1 MRPFLLT
8 ATLSIALCLGERASA
23 EDLPRESRLITRQQA
38 LTLGATRGPG
48 VALARAPRGAVA
60 ALEKRASSL
69 VRPPTL
75 TLGGGY
81 RAGAL
86 TPGAEFSASLAQE
99 VPLAGVGGARSGLA
113 KSLARSVETDSRRAE
128 LEGASRAAIAWTD
141 ALYAHEL
148 LRLREE
154 GRSQADAILKIT
166 ISRVETGVAPPHE
179 LALARGEAAAALAG
193 VLDAEG
199 KEVEA
204 LAELRF
210 SIGAP
215 ATERVAPTGVLYRS
229 DEHVV
234 DEERAVRSA
243 ETRNPTLQL
252 AVARAEL
259 AGREAQLTSAMLR
272 PSLSLG
278 ATYVREGTGDKVVLG
293 FVGFPIPLFDVGGFE
308 TARQRATQETAESQV
323 DLTRAEAARD
333 IRLALH
339 DRHHWRE
346 VRDALQNGAL
356 AAFSEAFRLAQTQHE
371 VGTAEIGTVILA
383 RQRLLGIEE
392 QLAEVAARVQR
403 ADIDLAR
410 ATGSL
415 LDEATQ

>member
-1 MRPFLLT
+1 MRLLPLT
-8 ATLSIALCLGERASA
+8 AIVSVLLCFGSQVLAEGQPGEHLVARREALL
-23 EDLPRESRLITRQQA
+23 
-38 LTLGATRGPG
+38 LGAKRGPG
-48 VALARAPRGAVA
+48 VALAAAPRDAVTM
-60 ALEKRASSL
+60 LGKRASVL
-69 VRPPTL
+69 IRPPVL

-86 TPGAEFSASLAQE
+86 TPGAELSVSLAQE

-113 KSLARSVETDSRRAE
+113 KSFARSVDTDSKRAQ
-128 LEGASRAAIAWTD
+128 LEGASRAAMAWID
-141 ALYAHEL
+141 ALFAQEL

-154 GRSQADAILKIT
+154 GQSQADAILKT
-166 ISRVETGVAPPHE
+166 TVSRVEAGVAPPHE
-179 LALARGEAAAALAG
+179 LALARGEAAAALAS
-193 VLDAEG
+193 VLDADG
-199 KEVEA
+199 MQVEA

-215 ATERVAPTGVLYRS
+215 ATEAVAATGALYSS
-229 DEHVV
+229 DEHIV
-234 DEERAVRSA
+234 DEASAVRSA
-243 ETRNPTLQL
+243 QTQNPTLQL
-252 AVARAEL
+252 AVARAEQ
-259 AGREAQLTSAMLR
+259 ADREAQLTAAMLG

-278 ATYVREGTGDKVVLG
+278 ATYVREGTGDKVLLG
-293 FVGFPIPLFDVGGFE
+293 FVGFPIPIFDAGGFE
-308 TARQRATQETAESQV
+308 TARQRATQKTAESQV
-323 DLTRAEAARD
+323 ELTRAEAARD

-356 AAFSEAFRLAQTQHE
+356 AAFSEAFRLAQTQYD

-383 RQRLLGIEE
+383 RQRLLGVEE

-403 ADIDLAR
+403 ADIALAR

-415 LDEATQ
+415 LEEATR

>member
-1 MRPFLLT
+1 MRLLPL
-8 ATLSIALCLGERASA
+8 ATIVSILLCLGSQVLA
-23 EDLPRESRLITRQQA
+23 EGEPVEHLVARREA
-38 LTLGATRGPG
+38 LLLGAKLGPG
-48 VALARAPRGAVA
+48 VALAAAPRDAVA
-60 ALEKRASSL
+60 TLGKRASAL
-69 VRPPTL
+69 IRPPVL

-86 TPGAEFSASLAQE
+86 TPGVELSVSLAQE

-113 KSLARSVETDSRRAE
+113 KSFARSVDTDEKRAE
-128 LEGASRAAIAWTD
+128 LEGASRAAVAWID
-141 ALYAHEL
+141 ALFAQEL

-154 GRSQADAILKIT
+154 GQRQADAILKT
-166 ISRVETGVAPPHE
+166 TVSRVEAGVAPPHE
-179 LALARGEAAAALAG
+179 LALARGEAAAALAS

-199 KEVEA
+199 MQVEA

-215 ATERVAPTGVLYRS
+215 ATEGVAATGALYSS

-234 DEERAVRSA
+234 NEDGAVRA
-243 ETRNPTLQL
+243 AQTENPTLQL
-252 AVARAEL
+252 AVARAEQ
-259 AGREAQLTSAMLR
+259 ADREAQLTSAMLG

-278 ATYVREGTGDKVVLG
+278 ATYVREGSGDKVLLG
-293 FVGFPIPLFDVGGFE
+293 FVGFPIPFFDAGGFE
-308 TARQRATQETAESQV
+308 TARQRATQKTAESQV
-323 DLTRAEAARD
+323 ELTRAEAARD

-346 VRDALQNGAL
+346 VRDALKNGAL
-356 AAFSEAFRLAQTQHE
+356 AAFSEAFRLAQTQYD

-383 RQRLLGIEE
+383 RQRLLGVQE

-403 ADIDLAR
+403 ADIALAR

-415 LDEATQ
+415 LEEATR

>member
-1 MRPFLLT
+1 MRLLPLT
-8 ATLSIALCLGERASA
+8 AIVSILLCLGSQVLA
-23 EDLPRESRLITRQQA
+23 EGKPVEHFVARREA
-38 LTLGATRGPG
+38 LLLGAKRGPG
-48 VALARAPRGAVA
+48 VALAAAPRDAVA
-60 ALEKRASSL
+60 MLGKRASAL
-69 VRPPTL
+69 VRPPVL

-86 TPGAEFSASLAQE
+86 TPGVELSVSLAQE

-113 KSLARSVETDSRRAE
+113 KSFAQSVDTDAKRAQ
-128 LEGASRAAIAWTD
+128 LEGASRAAMAWID
-141 ALYAHEL
+141 ALFAQEL

-154 GRSQADAILKIT
+154 GQGQADAILKT
-166 ISRVETGVAPPHE
+166 TVSRVEVGVAPPHE
-179 LALARGEAAAALAG
+179 LALARGEAAAALAS
-193 VLDAEG
+193 VFDAEG
-199 KEVEA
+199 MLVEA

-215 ATERVAPTGVLYRS
+215 ATDAVAATGALYSS
-229 DEHVV
+229 DERVV
-234 DEERAVRSA
+234 DEDSAVRA
-243 ETRNPTLQL
+243 AQTQNPTLQL
-252 AVARAEL
+252 AVARAEQ
-259 AGREAQLTSAMLR
+259 ADREAQLTAAMLG

-278 ATYVREGTGDKVVLG
+278 ATYVREGTGDKVLLG
-293 FVGFPIPLFDVGGFE
+293 FVGFPIPIFDAGGFE
-308 TARQRATQETAESQV
+308 TARQRATQKTAESQV
-323 DLTRAEAARD
+323 ELTRAEAARD

-356 AAFSEAFRLAQTQHE
+356 AAFSEAFRLAQTQYD

-383 RQRLLGIEE
+383 RQRLLGVQE

-403 ADIDLAR
+403 ADIALAR

-415 LDEATQ
+415 LEEATR